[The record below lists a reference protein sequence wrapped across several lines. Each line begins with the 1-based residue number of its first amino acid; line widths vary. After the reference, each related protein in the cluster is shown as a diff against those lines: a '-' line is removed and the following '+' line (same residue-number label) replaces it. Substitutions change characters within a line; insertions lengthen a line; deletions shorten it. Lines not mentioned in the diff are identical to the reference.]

1 MATYANDI
9 QQTTI
14 PLYTFSCMQDA
25 VTGGDGLLLF
35 TVCVFFLFS
44 RSRECV
50 IELSSFSPPPA
61 LNGKKKR
68 NLEYKRPTAE
78 GVFCLSRPVFI
89 FFLFPSFLPPTEKR
103 QKKKTPCIACQC
115 QFSVPTTWGHPS
127 IHPLLV
133 RLFHFAPSSRIYSTD
148 IGQPLFS
155 SSSSFPF

>member
-61 LNGKKKR
+61 LNGKKKEISNIR
-68 NLEYKRPTAE
+68 DRLLRGFSVCPVRFSFFFCSLHFYHQLKRE
-78 GVFCLSRPVFI
+78 
-89 FFLFPSFLPPTEKR
+89 
-103 QKKKTPCIACQC
+103 KKKKLPVSLASVNSRCQ
-115 QFSVPTTWGHPS
+115 QHGAIHPS
-127 IHPLLV
+127 I
-133 RLFHFAPSSRIYSTD
+133 LF
-148 IGQPLFS
+148 LFV
-155 SSSSFPF
+155 SFISPPHHAYTAQT